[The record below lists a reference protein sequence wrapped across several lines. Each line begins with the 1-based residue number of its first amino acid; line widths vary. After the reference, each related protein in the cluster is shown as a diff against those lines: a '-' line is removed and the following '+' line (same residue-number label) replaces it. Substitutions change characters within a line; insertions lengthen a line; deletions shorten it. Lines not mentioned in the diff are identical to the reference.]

1 MTSRTF
7 KYPSGA
13 PVRHSEQQQQQKKRR
28 KKMIIDRVSDGFSV
42 LLDRDADLISPVQLW
57 GFPGCRSPT
66 EPLLSP
72 GEPSSDSEYSW
83 SDASVE
89 AEGTHR
95 SRYQGVRVKNT
106 VKELIMRR
114 KHLHTQVQQQL
125 PADEECAVLQG
136 RKREAESV
144 CFSAVKRARAADGH
158 TPMECVFSDCDL
170 LEDLGALLAP
180 SLSVGSVMESVCADA
195 PPLYMQNTLPA
206 VQNTLPAVQNT
217 LPAAPPVS
225 FFQWQIQ
232 QEDEKLS
239 ALSPA
244 ELMSRDED
252 GDTFLHIAVAQGR
265 RALAFVLASRM
276 VELGVLDLK
285 EHNQQ
290 SALQVCVA
298 ADQHL
303 IAQDLLSLGA
313 DPNTLDRWGRSPL
326 HVCAEKGH
334 SATMQAIQRCVQ
346 QSGRSLNLELVNYE
360 GLTPLHTAVLAHNAV
375 LQELS
380 GHVTQCLVL
389 LQKRKKLAE
398 CIATLLQMGAALG
411 TRDSKSGRT
420 ALHMAAEQANVELL
434 RLFLD
439 QPDCCSIINARAFSG
454 NTALH
459 MASALQGRDA
469 QLEAV
474 RLLLRRGGDPSA
486 RNLENEQPAQL
497 VNEGPL
503 GDQVRRV
510 LKGKSAP
517 LRP

>member
-7 KYPSGA
+7 KTPSGA
-13 PVRHSEQQQQQKKRR
+13 PVRHSEQQQQQQQ
-28 KKMIIDRVSDGFSV
+28 KMIIDRVSDGFSG

-57 GFPGCRSPT
+57 GFPGCSSPT

-72 GEPSSDSEYSW
+72 GEPSSDSEHSW

-89 AEGTHR
+89 AEGTRR

-114 KHLHTQVQQQL
+114 KHLHTQVQQQQF
-125 PADEECAVLQG
+125 AVDDECAVLQS
-136 RKREAESV
+136 RKRTAESV
-144 CFSAVKRARAADGH
+144 CFSAVKRARATDGY
-158 TPMECVFSDCDL
+158 TPMECVSSDCDL
-170 LEDLGALLAP
+170 LEDLGVFLAP
-180 SLSVGSVMESVCADA
+180 PLSVGSVMESVCADA
-195 PPLYMQNTLPA
+195 PPLYM
-206 VQNTLPAVQNT
+206 QNTLPAVQNT

-276 VELGVLDLK
+276 AELGVLDLK

-313 DPNTLDRWGRSPL
+313 DPNTFDRWGRSPL

-334 SATMQAIQRCVQ
+334 SATLQAIQRCVQ
-346 QSGRSLNLELVNYE
+346 QSGRSLSLEMVNYE

-380 GHVTQCLVL
+380 GHVTQDVTL

-411 TRDSKSGRT
+411 TQDCKSGRT
-420 ALHMAAEQANVELL
+420 ALHMAAEQVNVELL

-439 QPDCCSIINARAFSG
+439 QPDCCSVINTRAFSG

-474 RLLLRRGGDPSA
+474 RLLLRRGADPSA